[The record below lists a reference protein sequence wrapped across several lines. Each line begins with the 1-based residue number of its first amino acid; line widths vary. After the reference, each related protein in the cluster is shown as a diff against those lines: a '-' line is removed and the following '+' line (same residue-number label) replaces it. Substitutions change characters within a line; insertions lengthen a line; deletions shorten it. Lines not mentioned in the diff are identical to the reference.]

1 MLNGILMANGNSAGL
16 WNHGSNLTRDE
27 PTNPQL
33 FKQLVCGD
41 EGTLW
46 RKANQLYIT
55 IGYQQPKGG
64 RIISPDPD
72 PLL

>member
-1 MLNGILMANGNSAGL
+1 MLDGILMANGNGDSL
-16 WNHGSNLTRDE
+16 WDHSPNLTRDE

-33 FKQLVCGD
+33 FKQFVYGD
-41 EGTLW
+41 KGTLW
-46 RKANQLYIT
+46 RKANQLDIM

-64 RIISPDPD
+64 GIISPDPD